1 MQNVIFNKLIKK
13 NNKQVFTIIE
23 ISGNHLGTFKNL
35 KKLVFKA
42 VKNGADIIKFQVFKP
57 DTITINSI
65 RGEFKIKNS
74 KYKNLYSLYKK
85 AFTPWPWISKITK
98 LLNKKKIPWF
108 ASVFDNSSVDFLET
122 LKCPAYKIASPEITD
137 VNLIEYVAKKKKP
150 IILSTGLSTDEDLK
164 LSLKK
169 IKRFHNKFA
178 LLKCST
184 SYPASLDELNLNAIG
199 YLKKKYKCPVGFSDH
214 TTSELAAKVAVVL
227 GATII
232 EKHFKLDDDKTS
244 VDAFFS
250 LNISKLNNF
259 KKELTQISDTLGHPN
274 LKIIKGSLKNIN
286 GRRSLY
292 VVKKILKGETFN
304 NHNIKSIRP
313 ANGMHPK
320 FLKRVIGKK
329 SKINIRF
336 GTPLN
341 KKFIKNF

>member
-1 MQNVIFNKLIKK
+1 M
-13 NNKQVFTIIE
+13 
-23 ISGNHLGTFKNL
+23 
-35 KKLVFKA
+35 
-42 VKNGADIIKFQVFKP
+42 
-57 DTITINSI
+57 
-65 RGEFKIKNS
+65 
-74 KYKNLYSLYKK
+74 
-85 AFTPWPWISKITK
+85 
-98 LLNKKKIPWF
+98 
-108 ASVFDNSSVDFLET
+108 
-122 LKCPAYKIASPEITD
+122 KCPAYKIASPEITD

-199 YLKKKYKCPVGFSDH
+199 YLKKRYKCPVGFSDH

-227 GATII
+227 GATIV

-259 KKELTQISDTLGHPN
+259 KKELAQISDTLGHPN

-286 GRRSLY
+286 NRRSLY
-292 VVKKILKGETFN
+292 VVKNILKGETFN